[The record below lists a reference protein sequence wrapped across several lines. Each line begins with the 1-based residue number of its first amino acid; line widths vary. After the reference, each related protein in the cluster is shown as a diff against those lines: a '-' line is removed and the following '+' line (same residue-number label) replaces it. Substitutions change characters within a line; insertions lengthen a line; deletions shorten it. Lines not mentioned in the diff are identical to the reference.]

1 MFLLRISASAG
12 KLIGIFLMFSRVNCS
27 YEIQIITET
36 APPQIHASWL
46 TCVFKRDCVDFK
58 QVHTVAFF
66 AQFKTDAPIRH
77 FGNCFPSREV
87 HPPERDQLTAIVLVF
102 PHSHRDLYIRIGLGK
117 NCSKSH
123 DALEVAHFAIVVK
136 VIPGCSSHD
145 FMRKDEMLIPFERL
159 HRAYEGRGLAQ
170 ALTKFDSPADRIAY
184 TVGFVERVTNLT
196 GVGAYL
202 TAILEL
208 DCLTLNEDRHT
219 NNLAVL
225 RNEETKEFRLCPI
238 FDNGLSLLSDL
249 NDYPLTD
256 DLYTC
261 IERVQAKPFDSD
273 HVEQVTAAEQLYG
286 RQLTFRIS
294 HGELRSELN
303 LLSEAYSPD
312 ILQRAERVLLEQK
325 RKHSWLF

>member
-1 MFLLRISASAG
+1 MNKSKFIRSFFVLLTTFICMG
-12 KLIGIFLMFSRVNCS
+12 GFSV
-27 YEIQIITET
+27 T
-36 APPQIHASWL
+36 A
-46 TCVFKRDCVDFK
+46 
-58 QVHTVAFF
+58 F
-66 AQFKTDAPIRH
+66 AQTPEGQDDTDDSGVVYEEPQKEEPLTPDGNATLVDD
-77 FGNCFPSREV
+77 FGGNK
-87 HPPERDQLTAIVLVF
+87 QL
-102 PHSHRDLYIRIGLGK
+102 
-117 NCSKSH
+117 
-123 DALEVAHFAIVVK
+123 
-136 VIPGCSSHD
+136 
-145 FMRKDEMLIPFERL
+145 
-159 HRAYEGRGLAQ
+159 
-170 ALTKFDSPADRIAY
+170 
-184 TVGFVERVTNLT
+184 
-196 GVGAYL
+196 
-202 TAILEL
+202 ILEL

>member
-1 MFLLRISASAG
+1 MLWKMDDAEQRLRFL
-12 KLIGIFLMFSRVNCS
+12 
-27 YEIQIITET
+27 EEQ
-36 APPQIHASWL
+36 
-46 TCVFKRDCVDFK
+46 
-58 QVHTVAFF
+58 
-66 AQFKTDAPIRH
+66 
-77 FGNCFPSREV
+77 
-87 HPPERDQLTAIVLVF
+87 
-102 PHSHRDLYIRIGLGK
+102 
-117 NCSKSH
+117 
-123 DALEVAHFAIVVK
+123 
-136 VIPGCSSHD
+136 
-145 FMRKDEMLIPFERL
+145 
-159 HRAYEGRGLAQ
+159 
-170 ALTKFDSPADRIAY
+170 
-184 TVGFVERVTNLT
+184 VERMTGLRGFGIYLNKLLT
-196 GVGAYL
+196 ID
-202 TAILEL
+202 AIF
-208 DCLTLNEDRHT
+208 LNEDRHT
-219 NNLAVL
+219 HNIAVL
-225 RNEETKEFRLCPI
+225 MNGAGMFKYCPI

>member
-1 MFLLRISASAG
+1 MIIQGSAKIKGPA
-12 KLIGIFLMFSRVNCS
+12 
-27 YEIQIITET
+27 EICLANPFIKAFQFVIE
-36 APPQIHASWL
+36 
-46 TCVFKRDCVDFK
+46 VDIE
-58 QVHTVAFF
+58 A
-66 AQFKTDAPIRH
+66 
-77 FGNCFPSREV
+77 E
-87 HPPERDQLTAIVLVF
+87 L
-102 PHSHRDLYIRIGLGK
+102 
-117 NCSKSH
+117 
-123 DALEVAHFAIVVK
+123 
-136 VIPGCSSHD
+136 
-145 FMRKDEMLIPFERL
+145 
-159 HRAYEGRGLAQ
+159 
-170 ALTKFDSPADRIAY
+170 
-184 TVGFVERVTNLT
+184 
-196 GVGAYL
+196 
-202 TAILEL
+202 ILEL

-294 HGELRSELN
+294 HEELRSELN

>member
-1 MFLLRISASAG
+1 MQVI
-12 KLIGIFLMFSRVNCS
+12 
-27 YEIQIITET
+27 
-36 APPQIHASWL
+36 
-46 TCVFKRDCVDFK
+46 DF
-58 QVHTVAFF
+58 T
-66 AQFKTDAPIRH
+66 
-77 FGNCFPSREV
+77 S
-87 HPPERDQLTAIVLVF
+87 
-102 PHSHRDLYIRIGLGK
+102 
-117 NCSKSH
+117 
-123 DALEVAHFAIVVK
+123 
-136 VIPGCSSHD
+136 
-145 FMRKDEMLIPFERL
+145 
-159 HRAYEGRGLAQ
+159 
-170 ALTKFDSPADRIAY
+170 ADRIMSEGHTSKGDQPKWKQSGNWYKADHMGY
-184 TVGFVERVTNLT
+184 EALSEIIVSRLLTWSNADDFVVYQPVFIHYNDK
-196 GVGAYL
+196 V
-202 TAILEL
+202 ILEL

-294 HGELRSELN
+294 HEELRSGLN

>member
-1 MFLLRISASAG
+1 MEVCLCIRARLLTHYRQFLTEINSRIKIYTHISA
-12 KLIGIFLMFSRVNCS
+12 LVNRFFFLVLG
-27 YEIQIITET
+27 EIR
-36 APPQIHASWL
+36 S
-46 TCVFKRDCVDFK
+46 
-58 QVHTVAFF
+58 
-66 AQFKTDAPIRH
+66 
-77 FGNCFPSREV
+77 
-87 HPPERDQLTAIVLVF
+87 
-102 PHSHRDLYIRIGLGK
+102 
-117 NCSKSH
+117 
-123 DALEVAHFAIVVK
+123 
-136 VIPGCSSHD
+136 
-145 FMRKDEMLIPFERL
+145 
-159 HRAYEGRGLAQ
+159 
-170 ALTKFDSPADRIAY
+170 
-184 TVGFVERVTNLT
+184 T
-196 GVGAYL
+196 G
-202 TAILEL
+202 ILEL

-312 ILQRAERVLLEQK
+312 ILQRAERVLLEQQ
-325 RKHSWLF
+325 RTHSWLL

>member
-1 MFLLRISASAG
+1 MQVIDFTSADRIMSEGHTSKGDQPKWKQSGNWYKADHMGYEALSEIIVSRLLTWSNADD
-12 KLIGIFLMFSRVNCS
+12 FVVYQPVF
-27 YEIQIITET
+27 
-36 APPQIHASWL
+36 IHYN
-46 TCVFKRDCVDFK
+46 D
-58 QVHTVAFF
+58 
-66 AQFKTDAPIRH
+66 
-77 FGNCFPSREV
+77 
-87 HPPERDQLTAIVLVF
+87 
-102 PHSHRDLYIRIGLGK
+102 
-117 NCSKSH
+117 
-123 DALEVAHFAIVVK
+123 K
-136 VIPGCSSHD
+136 VIPGCSSRD
-145 FMRKDEMLIPFERL
+145 F
-159 HRAYEGRGLAQ
+159 
-170 ALTKFDSPADRIAY
+170 
-184 TVGFVERVTNLT
+184 TNLT

-294 HGELRSELN
+294 HEELRSELN

>member
-1 MFLLRISASAG
+1 MARKSSSFASFMSFCISSFQARSSLSLLEIPNQPIS
-12 KLIGIFLMFSRVNCS
+12 
-27 YEIQIITET
+27 
-36 APPQIHASWL
+36 
-46 TCVFKRDCVDFK
+46 
-58 QVHTVAFF
+58 
-66 AQFKTDAPIRH
+66 
-77 FGNCFPSREV
+77 
-87 HPPERDQLTAIVLVF
+87 PEPVQ
-102 PHSHRDLYIRIGLGK
+102 
-117 NCSKSH
+117 
-123 DALEVAHFAIVVK
+123 
-136 VIPGCSSHD
+136 
-145 FMRKDEMLIPFERL
+145 
-159 HRAYEGRGLAQ
+159 
-170 ALTKFDSPADRIAY
+170 SPLRS
-184 TVGFVERVTNLT
+184 T
-196 GVGAYL
+196 YL

>member
-1 MFLLRISASAG
+1 MLTLAIFDCNADELIIDPALRAKWHIDLISAHDVIDNGISAG
-12 KLIGIFLMFSRVNCS
+12 IIAAFVKADRFIFERTAATNSANGQVNHLLTWS
-27 YEIQIITET
+27 NADDFVVYQ
-36 APPQIHASWL
+36 PVFIHYN
-46 TCVFKRDCVDFK
+46 D
-58 QVHTVAFF
+58 
-66 AQFKTDAPIRH
+66 
-77 FGNCFPSREV
+77 
-87 HPPERDQLTAIVLVF
+87 
-102 PHSHRDLYIRIGLGK
+102 
-117 NCSKSH
+117 
-123 DALEVAHFAIVVK
+123 K

>member
-1 MFLLRISASAG
+1 
-12 KLIGIFLMFSRVNCS
+12 
-27 YEIQIITET
+27 
-36 APPQIHASWL
+36 
-46 TCVFKRDCVDFK
+46 
-58 QVHTVAFF
+58 
-66 AQFKTDAPIRH
+66 
-77 FGNCFPSREV
+77 
-87 HPPERDQLTAIVLVF
+87 
-102 PHSHRDLYIRIGLGK
+102 
-117 NCSKSH
+117 
-123 DALEVAHFAIVVK
+123 
-136 VIPGCSSHD
+136 
-145 FMRKDEMLIPFERL
+145 MRKDEMLIPFERL

-170 ALTKFDSPADRIAY
+170 ALTKFDSPAARIAY
-184 TVGFVERVTNLT
+184 TVDFVERVTKLT

-249 NDYPLTD
+249 NDYPLTG

-294 HGELRSELN
+294 HEELRSELN

>member
-1 MFLLRISASAG
+1 MSYHGGQHPTLELTHTAAAVRNHGLAAALSDITHDNGHLRRLL
-12 KLIGIFLMFSRVNCS
+12 LIGKTGDIHDAFHHRVQVGS
-27 YEIQIITET
+27 FHVID
-36 APPQIHASWL
+36 QIH
-46 TCVFKRDCVDFK
+46 
-58 QVHTVAFF
+58 
-66 AQFKTDAPIRH
+66 
-77 FGNCFPSREV
+77 
-87 HPPERDQLTAIVLVF
+87 
-102 PHSHRDLYIRIGLGK
+102 
-117 NCSKSH
+117 
-123 DALEVAHFAIVVK
+123 
-136 VIPGCSSHD
+136 
-145 FMRKDEMLIPFERL
+145 
-159 HRAYEGRGLAQ
+159 
-170 ALTKFDSPADRIAY
+170 
-184 TVGFVERVTNLT
+184 
-196 GVGAYL
+196 
-202 TAILEL
+202 ILEL

>member
-1 MFLLRISASAG
+1 MQVIDFTSADRIMSEGHTSKGDQPKWKQSGNWYKADHMGYEALSEIIVSRLLTWSNADD
-12 KLIGIFLMFSRVNCS
+12 FVVYQPVF
-27 YEIQIITET
+27 
-36 APPQIHASWL
+36 IHYN
-46 TCVFKRDCVDFK
+46 D
-58 QVHTVAFF
+58 
-66 AQFKTDAPIRH
+66 
-77 FGNCFPSREV
+77 
-87 HPPERDQLTAIVLVF
+87 
-102 PHSHRDLYIRIGLGK
+102 
-117 NCSKSH
+117 
-123 DALEVAHFAIVVK
+123 K

-170 ALTKFDSPADRIAY
+170 ALTKFDSPADRI
-184 TVGFVERVTNLT
+184 
-196 GVGAYL
+196 
-202 TAILEL
+202 AILEL

-273 HVEQVTAAEQLYG
+273 HVEQVTAAE
-286 RQLTFRIS
+286 
-294 HGELRSELN
+294 LRTEF
-303 LLSEAYSPD
+303 A
-312 ILQRAERVLLEQK
+312 I
-325 RKHSWLF
+325 